1 MQWLNKIPT
10 SLLVIASILLGLAP
24 FVPEPH
30 ALEKIRMLMQGK
42 LTRPV
47 DIFDLVFH
55 LFPVILL
62 VLQLTVKSFKKT
74 RYNTSS

>member
-1 MQWLNKIPT
+1 MLWLDRIPT
-10 SLLVIASILLGLAP
+10 SLLVIATLFLGLAP

-30 ALEKIRMLMQGK
+30 AVEKIRLLFQGE

-55 LFPVILL
+55 LSPLL
-62 VLQLTVKSFKKT
+62 LLTMQFVRKKGVKA
-74 RYNTSS
+74 RGLGD